1 MYERLSHSE
10 NGKNYKYIWKA
21 KLPYKIT
28 IFFWL
33 LELNAVLTKEDMI
46 KKNWVGDPSCY
57 FCSEV
62 ETTDHL
68 FFLCPITK
76 VVWGIV
82 AQCLGARKVP

>member
-1 MYERLSHSE
+1 VYERLSHSE

-46 KKNWVGDPSCY
+46 KKKLGWRP
-57 FCSEV
+57 FL
-62 ETTDHL
+62 L
-68 FFLCPITK
+68 FL
-76 VVWGIV
+76 
-82 AQCLGARKVP
+82 L